1 MDKVKFKGKYRIESA
16 RCKNYDYASNGAYFI
31 TIVTKD
37 RQHFFGNIINDSM
50 VLNDI
55 GKIAQKYWNEI
66 PNHFPFIRLDEM
78 VVMPNHVHGVLWIDN
93 LDGDVRRRDA
103 INRVSTTNHISTIN
117 RVSTTGGITGKNN
130 PMFHNNISRVIRWY
144 KGRCTFEINKI
155 YGKLFFAWQS
165 RFHDRIIRDTN
176 ELHRIQNYIIE
187 NPKNWYRDRNK

>member
-1 MDKVKFKGKYRIESA
+1 MKLNWYKNKFKGKYRIESA

-37 RQHFFGNIINDSM
+37 RQHFFGNIINGSM

-55 GKIAQKYWNEI
+55 GKITQKYWNEI

-78 VVMPNHVHGVLWIDN
+78 VIMPNHVHGVLWIDN
-93 LDGDVRRRDA
+93 LDRRRDA
-103 INRVSTTNHISTIN
+103 INRVSTT
-117 RVSTTGGITGKNN
+117 GGIKGKNN

-155 YGKLFFAWQS
+155 YGKSFFAWQS

-187 NPKNWYRDRNK
+187 NPKNWCRDRNK